1 MVRQDYELVTKEILA
16 PFFNDRRDGGELPDI
31 NGGAKEG
38 GAEWLAE
45 EGDGVISLGK
55 HHTHP
60 DTGGVCFHE
69 KR

>member
-1 MVRQDYELVTKEILA
+1 MA
-16 PFFNDRRDGGELPDI
+16 PFFNGRRDGGELPDI